1 MLSQHF
7 LFFFSMLGAFNGLGL
22 AIFLWLKAKGNLTQ
36 RWLALLIFV
45 ISLRTGKSVAFYFW
59 PEIPTIVLQL
69 GLTACLLIGPC
80 LFFLVRTHQRG
91 ELQRADRW
99 HIAAILIVTVIMNL
113 IFPYSDHRNFWLWL
127 VEISW
132 IAYIVWASLD
142 LFGFSFRPLPHLLQP
157 RARLLQTSSGQFLLG
172 IWIGVGLIW
181 LAYFTSGYTSY
192 ILGALTFTL
201 VLAASV
207 LVYWRVQAGKTPI
220 APYEDRRI
228 PAVEAAALLQALSEL
243 MARERLHLDPG
254 LTLPRLA
261 RRLGQPQARLS
272 QLLNDNN
279 QTTFKQYITHLRVEE
294 AKSWLRLVPEKSLE
308 SVAEAA
314 GFQSMST
321 FFNTFKKLEGI
332 TPAAFRARSAS

>member
-22 AIFLWLKAKGNLTQ
+22 AIYLWLNAKENLPQ
-36 RWLALLIFV
+36 RWLALLILV

-80 LFFLVRTHQRG
+80 LFFLVRTHLRG
-91 ELQRADRW
+91 ELQRTDQW
-99 HIAAILIVTVIMNL
+99 HIGAVLMLTVVMNF
-113 IFPYSDHRNFWLWL
+113 IFPYAQYRPLWVWM
-127 VEISW
+127 VEILW
-132 IAYIVWASLD
+132 AAYILWSSID
-142 LFGFSFRPLPHLLQP
+142 LFRQ
-157 RARLLQTSSGQFLLG
+157 RAQLMSASSGQFLLG
-172 IWIGVGLIW
+172 IWTGVSLIW

-192 ILGALTFTL
+192 IFGALTFTL

-207 LVYWRVQAGKTPI
+207 LVYWRIQAGKAPI
-220 APYEDRRI
+220 AAYEDRRI
-228 PAVEAAALLQALSEL
+228 PEHEAATQLKALSDL
-243 MARERLHLDPG
+243 MMRERLHLDPG

-261 RRLGQPQARLS
+261 RRFGQPQARLS

-279 QTTFKQYITHLRVEE
+279 QTTFKQYITRLRIEE
-294 AKSWLRLVPEKSLE
+294 AKTWLRQAPEKSLE

-321 FFNTFKKLEGI
+321 FFNAFKKHVGS
-332 TPAAFRARSAS
+332 TPAAFRAAHCSDS